1 MAFIEDAKIREVIDS
16 RGNPTVE
23 VDIITTAG
31 GFGRAIAPSG
41 ASKGSFEVKDYPI
54 KGIDEGI
61 TIFKEKLVP
70 ELVGM
75 DSLNQGKVDL
85 LLHELDGTT
94 NFSNIGG
101 NVAVAISLANA
112 KAAADSLNL
121 PLYKYL
127 GGMNADYLP
136 TPVSNIIGGGKHAIG
151 GTVMQEFL
159 SIAFGKTLKESIF
172 ANIQVHKNV
181 GSLLKSKFPN
191 IPLGLGDEK
200 AWVAAMDDLDAL
212 ELLSKATK
220 EVSREYGID
229 IFAGIDL
236 AASEFYKN
244 GKYVYKD
251 KTLSAEEQ
259 IEFVAK
265 LVEDYNVY
273 YVEDPLDENDFDGFA
288 KLTEKIGDNALI
300 VGDDLFVTNKERL
313 GKGIEV
319 GAANAVLIK
328 PNQIGTLTDMIDTV
342 KLAKENDYT
351 AVISHRSG
359 ETEDST
365 ISHLAVGLNIEYIK
379 AGTIGGE
386 RTAKYNELIR
396 IEEYLEE

>member
-1 MAFIEDAKIREVIDS
+1 MVFIENAKIRKVIDS

-23 VDIITTAG
+23 VDIFTTNG

-41 ASKGSFEVKDYPI
+41 ASKGAFEVKDYPL

-61 TIFKEKLVP
+61 SIFNEKLVP
-70 ELVGM
+70 ELVGA
-75 DSLNQGKVDL
+75 DVLNQKRIDL
-85 LLHELDGTT
+85 LLHEIDGTT

-101 NVAVAISLANA
+101 NVAVAISLANV

-127 GGMNADYLP
+127 GGTNADYLP

-159 SIAFGKTLKESIF
+159 SVSFGKTFSDSIF
-172 ANIQVHKNV
+172 ANIAVHKKV
-181 GSLLKSKFPN
+181 GNLLKNKFPN

-200 AWVAAMDDLDAL
+200 AWVVAMDDLEAL
-212 ELLSKATK
+212 ETLSKATK

-229 IFAGIDL
+229 IFTGIDL
-236 AASEFYKN
+236 AASEFYQN

-251 KTLSAEEQ
+251 KILSSDEQ
-259 IEFVAK
+259 IEFTSK

-273 YVEDPLDENDFDGFA
+273 YLEDPLDENDFDGFA
-288 KLTEKIGDNALI
+288 KLTEKIGDKALVI
-300 VGDDLFVTNKERL
+300 GDDLFVTNKERL
-313 GKGIEV
+313 SKGIEL
-319 GAANAVLIK
+319 GSANAVLIK

-342 KLAKENDYT
+342 KLAKENDYVP
-351 AVISHRSG
+351 VISHRSG

-379 AGTIGGE
+379 SGTIGGE
-386 RTAKYNELIR
+386 RIAKYNELIR
-396 IEEYLEE
+396 IEEDLED